1 MQGPVLNDISIS
13 VLKAVEVTGIRL
25 IRNSDEYKQKLTDEL
40 NKTALGHDL
49 LRVSFRIYFEV
60 LHSSS
65 LIR

>member
-40 NKTALGHDL
+40 KKTALGRDL